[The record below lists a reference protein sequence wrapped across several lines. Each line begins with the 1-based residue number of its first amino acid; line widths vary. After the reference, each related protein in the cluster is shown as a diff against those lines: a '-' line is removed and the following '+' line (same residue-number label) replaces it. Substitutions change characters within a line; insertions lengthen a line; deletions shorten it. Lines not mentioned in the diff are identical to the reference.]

1 MNKSIANFL
10 IKLKNSSLVNKEI
23 INIRLENVILKIIK
37 LLYKEG
43 FIQSFKVN
51 FETKNILIYLRYSF
65 NKSILKNIKIV
76 SLPSKQLYIK
86 YKELTRISSK
96 NNFILVSTSVGLKT
110 SLECKKNHLGGKILF
125 LC

>member
-51 FETKNILIYLRYSF
+51 LETKNILIYLRYSF

>member
-51 FETKNILIYLRYSF
+51 LETKNILIYLRYSF
-65 NKSILKNIKIV
+65 NKSVLKNIKIV

-86 YKELTRISSK
+86 YKELTRMSSK
-96 NNFILVSTSVGLKT
+96 NNFILVSTSAGLKT

>member
-37 LLYKEG
+37 FLYKEG

-51 FETKNILIYLRYSF
+51 LETKNILIYLRYSF